1 MKDIVATIICAAA
14 IVAFIIVLIAA
25 SYVFIVGAFEMG
37 DIALEIIS
45 ICFPIISFGVLI
57 LAACDEGIK

>member
-25 SYVFIVGAFEMG
+25 SYFFIVSSFELG
-37 DIALEIIS
+37 DVALEIIS
-45 ICFPIISFGVLI
+45 ICFPIISFGLLI
-57 LAACDEGIK
+57 GAVCDEG